1 MIFIFFTFIFY
12 LFVIIYIFKMDDMGY
27 AQAISEGNALTRSVA
42 EHNESIRQNN
52 QLLVQAYTKTLDD
65 DKDKSEEDKAI
76 HGSEDIYGSATA
88 LATVAQGFQRVK
100 EAGGFIPAFKADAQ
114 AVADKFQGAKSYIS
128 QKISGNPSGEAEAG
142 DAAVAETKTVTQVQ
156 PFALPEGAP
165 TLRPKNQQFEQQR
178 QADIIEAKGGEQN
191 LTAEDKAGF
200 RKAMFRAKMKDTA
213 IQGAF
218 EQKFDNLRPTA
229 FQKVQ
234 VTVDPKTGGPPGQAA
249 APSEPTP
256 DPTGTSSAGD
266 VADDISKKV
275 AGTGDELAGKILGGI
290 DQAKSAFKTATK
302 VGKIAGV
309 GLGVV
314 NTVEGIADIADGAF
328 AKMDEAHKASSV
340 LQDAGG
346 LLDIASVFLP
356 VLAPAA
362 AITSVASAIDTTVTD
377 VADDRNKQNNDQK
390 NEQNQINQNKQ
401 NMQTSTSF
409 QSIGM
414 TGNTQQSATAKIAGS
429 GAF

>member
-1 MIFIFFTFIFY
+1 
-12 LFVIIYIFKMDDMGY
+12 MDDIGY
-27 AQAISEGNALTRSVA
+27 AKAVSEGNALIRSVA

-76 HGSEDIYGSATA
+76 HGSEDAYGSATA
-88 LATVAQGFQRVK
+88 IATIAQGYSKIK

-128 QKISGNPSGEAEAG
+128 QKISGNPEAAAEAG
-142 DAAVAETKTVTQVQ
+142 ESAVAETKTVTQIQ
-156 PFALPEGAP
+156 PFSLPPGAP
-165 TLRPKNQQFEQQR
+165 KLRPKNQIFEEQR
-178 QADIIEAKGGEQN
+178 QADIIQAKGGEQN
-191 LTAEDKAGF
+191 LTAADRAGF
-200 RKAMFRAKMKDTA
+200 KREMFKAKLKDTA
-213 IQGAF
+213 AQGEF
-218 EQKFDNLRPTA
+218 EQKFDNARPTA

-290 DQAKSAFKTATK
+290 DQAKAAFKTATK

-314 NTVEGIADIADGAF
+314 NTVEGVADIADGAF
-328 AKMDEAHKASSV
+328 SKMDGAHKASSI
-340 LQDAGG
+340 LQDSGG

-356 VLAPAA
+356 VLAPVAA
-362 AITSVASAIDTTVTD
+362 VTSVASAIDTTVTD
-377 VADDRNKQNNDQK
+377 VADDRNKENTDQS
-390 NEQNQINQNKQ
+390 NEQNQLNQNRES
-401 NMQTSTSF
+401 MQSSTSF

-429 GAF
+429 GSF